1 MPNWCN
7 NTVEIGHSDPAKI
20 RELVAAVN
28 EGKFLNYC
36 KPVPEALQIVAG
48 RVGDDAD
55 PEQIKLQEQTMNNLS
70 VYGYATWYDFCVNE
84 WGTKWDVDA
93 IETIELEGDVDH
105 ITFGFDSAW
114 SPPTGAMEY
123 LMEQGFTVKLYY
135 YEPGMAFAGVW
146 DNGDDDYFEIG
157 GMSSEEVQSN
167 LPPELDE
174 MFGISETI
182 AEYEAEEQEEENENE

>member
-20 RELVAAVN
+20 KELVAAVN

-36 KPVPEALQIVAG
+36 RPVPEALQIVAG
-48 RVGDDAD
+48 RVGDDND
-55 PEQIKLQEQTMNNLS
+55 PKQIALQEQTMNNLS

-105 ITFGFDSAW
+105 VTFGFDSAW

-123 LMEQGFTVKLYY
+123 LMEQGFTVRLYY
-135 YEPGMAFAGVW
+135 YEPGMAFAGIW
-146 DNGDDDYFEIG
+146 ENGNDDYYELG
-157 GMSSEEVQSN
+157 GMSSSQVADEIPEV
-167 LPPELDE
+167 LDE

-182 AEYEAEEQEEENENE
+182 ANYEEEENENE

>member
-48 RVGDDAD
+48 RVGDDND
-55 PEQIKLQEQTMNNLS
+55 PKQIALQEQTMHNLS
-70 VYGYATWYDFCVNE
+70 TYGYANWYDWCVNE

-123 LMEQGFTVKLYY
+123 LMEQGFTVRLYY
-135 YEPGMAFAGVW
+135 YEPGMAFAGIF
-146 DNGDDDYFEIG
+146 DENGDDCYDIG
-157 GMSSEEVQSN
+157 GLTSESVSEAIPEV
-167 LPPELDE
+167 LDE

-182 AEYEAEEQEEENENE
+182 ANYEEEENENE

>member
-20 RELVAAVN
+20 KELVTAVN

-36 KPVPEALQIVAG
+36 KPVPESLQIVAG
-48 RVGDDAD
+48 RAGADDS
-55 PEQIKLQEQTMNNLS
+55 PEQIALVEAEQRNLAQH
-70 VYGYATWYDFCVNE
+70 GYKTWYEFCVNE
-84 WGTKWDVDA
+84 WGTKWDVEA
-93 IETIELEGDVDH
+93 IETVELEGDVDH

-114 SPPTGAMEY
+114 SPPTGAMAY
-123 LMEQGFTVKLYY
+123 LVDQGFTVKLYY

-146 DNGDDDYFEIG
+146 ENGDDDYYELG
-157 GMSSEEVQSN
+157 SMSSTEVIDV
-167 LPPELDE
+167 LPADLDD

-182 AEYEAEEQEEENENE
+182 ANYEEEEENENE

>member
-1 MPNWCN
+1 
-7 NTVEIGHSDPAKI
+7 
-20 RELVAAVN
+20 LVAAVN

-55 PEQIKLQEQTMNNLS
+55 PEQIKLQEQTMHNLS
-70 VYGYATWYDFCVNE
+70 TYGYANWYDWCVNE

-123 LMEQGFTVKLYY
+123 LMDQGFTVRLYY
-135 YEPGMAFAGVW
+135 YEPGMAFAGIF
-146 DNGDDDYFEIG
+146 DENGDDCYDIG
-157 GMSSEEVQSN
+157 GLTSESVSEAIPEV
-167 LPPELDE
+167 LDE

-182 AEYEAEEQEEENENE
+182 ANYEEEENED